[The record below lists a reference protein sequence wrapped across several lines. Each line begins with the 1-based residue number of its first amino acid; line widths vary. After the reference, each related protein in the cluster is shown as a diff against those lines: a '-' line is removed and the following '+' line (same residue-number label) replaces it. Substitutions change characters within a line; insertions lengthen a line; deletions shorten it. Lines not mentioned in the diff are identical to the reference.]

1 MINHIINKQVIDLRL
16 PQKEGAWLLQQQMKE
31 LYQNELLNVL
41 DQQFSKIAGD
51 DDVLRIDKLEID
63 LGIISK
69 DKLAEAFR
77 EKLNELLPERIAELK
92 TQAVVERNK
101 LQFNANEG
109 INAAQASAQN
119 ELEQTSLTE
128 QFVSL
133 LDHFFT
139 TGNIPWW
146 GNSQQT
152 PISIVHVFERALRDE
167 SILLRSYIQRWIQR
181 DAVLKRM
188 ILQIPSKFD
197 PLIVQLLCETR
208 IANSVIDFL
217 KTWNS
222 ELLNDSRFKNDVV
235 LRRIWLYKTSA
246 ILANP
251 VIALHRVATETETV
265 RIQTAFL
272 QAAAGILA
280 LDVQQV
286 EIQMY
291 RQLIENKQ
299 DHYIPES
306 LVSWLILWEKRE
318 ADWVKQFSGGEQRV
332 LDLAVSICQA
342 LPVTLIAGQSAYERV
357 QYVFKKINTDSN
369 RKFEQKIIA
378 SLSGNI
384 LKKAANTLFNTLR
397 FIRKES
403 STTLAGNT
411 DSTHYAVDEQTAL
424 TQSKSS
430 DKRIDVSENVSEKR
444 IVTQPISN
452 QDNQLSNPDI
462 QNAIPASAK
471 KNDKK
476 TNTIEKHT
484 SQKVNTAIDTTADET
499 NDASKS
505 VTQENSKS
513 LAEKKQ
519 GEKATPESKRSSAQ
533 VRPQENLLSANI
545 NEKEQI
551 AADETANL
559 HVLTE
564 ESQTPSAIQKRL
576 SSWIE
581 EVQNNP
587 FSKSWETSSNQ
598 PNNTSSSASSY
609 TSDPIPFFADEPE
622 EAQTQWAGLVLLAPF
637 LQMFFNNLQLTGDLG
652 FVDVAA
658 QEKAV
663 FILHYAACKK
673 TKAEEHELALHKLL
687 CGLPIDYPLPSSMKL
702 TKDEKQE
709 TNDLLDAVASQW
721 TSLHTESGQAI
732 RQSFLRRNGL
742 IRKQDGAWLV
752 RIERESIDILI
763 DSLPWGFS
771 IIKTGWM
778 QQLIQVEW

>member
-16 PQKEGAWLLQQQMKE
+16 PHKEGAWLLQQQMKE

-69 DKLAEAFR
+69 DKLAEFFR

-92 TQAVVERNK
+92 AQAVVERNK
-101 LQFNANEG
+101 PQSNTNER
-109 INAAQASAQN
+109 INATPASSQK

-139 TGNIPWW
+139 TGNLPWW

-152 PISIVHVFERALRDE
+152 PISIIHVFERALRDE

-181 DAVLKRM
+181 DAALKRI

-208 IANSVIDFL
+208 IATGVSDFL
-217 KTWNS
+217 KAWNY
-222 ELLNDSRFKNDVV
+222 ELLNDSRFKNDPV

-272 QAAAGILA
+272 QAGAEILA
-280 LDVQQV
+280 LDVQQF
-286 EIQMY
+286 EINVY
-291 RQLIENKQ
+291 RQLIKNT
-299 DHYIPES
+299 DDYFIPEP

-342 LPVTLIAGQSAYERV
+342 LPVALIAGQSPYERV
-357 QYVFKKINTDSN
+357 QHLFKKINTDSN
-369 RKFEQKIIA
+369 RKFEQKLLA

-384 LKKAANTLFNTLR
+384 LKKAANTLFNSLR

-411 DSTHYAVDEQTAL
+411 DATKYVVDDQTAL

-430 DKRIDVSENVSEKR
+430 DNRIGASENVSEKR
-444 IVTQPISN
+444 SATQTSST
-452 QDNQLSNPDI
+452 DDGQLSNSGI
-462 QNAIPASAK
+462 QNTSATNEK
-471 KNDKK
+471 KNVVKANETK
-476 TNTIEKHT
+476 TNTIEKRT
-484 SQKVNTAIDTTADET
+484 SQKTNTPSDTTVENVDDESLLHNT
-499 NDASKS
+499 NVDTKQSGKS
-505 VTQENSKS
+505 ITQENSKPLS
-513 LAEKKQ
+513 DKKQ
-519 GEKATPESKRSSAQ
+519 GEHTAQIATEKATPESKRSSAHHTL
-533 VRPQENLLSANI
+533 V
-545 NEKEQI
+545 
-551 AADETANL
+551 
-559 HVLTE
+559 E
-564 ESQTPSAIQKRL
+564 ESKTPSAIQQRL

-581 EVQNNP
+581 EVQNDP
-587 FSKSWETSSNQ
+587 FSKSWETPSNQ
-598 PNNTSSSASSY
+598 PSNTSSSSSSY

-652 FVDVAA
+652 FIDVAA

-687 CGLPIDYPLPSSMKL
+687 CGLPIDYPLPASKKL